1 MSRLCRYLRLLVA
14 ALCGI
19 ACIVCCVLWA
29 RTYSSPAF
37 VVMPLPGPF
46 GSVLVET
53 AHGRATVCTVY
64 GQRLTNGN
72 NASPWGI
79 HYKSLDEWEPG
90 RPPLAARGNFTFSRW
105 KQFYCLILPYWF
117 LTITSGVLGV
127 MFFQKESLRFS
138 LRTLLIATTLLAI
151 FLGTIIALSR

>member
-1 MSRLCRYLRLLVA
+1 MRRCLRYLRLVCA
-14 ALCGI
+14 TLCGT
-19 ACIVCCVLWA
+19 ACVLLCVLWV
-29 RTYSSPAF
+29 RSYSSSAF

-46 GSVLVET
+46 GSALIET
-53 AHGRATVCTVY
+53 AHGRVTVCTVY
-64 GQRLTNGN
+64 GQRLANGN

-90 RPPLAARGNFTFSRW
+90 RSPLAAKANFTFSRW

-117 LTITSGVLGV
+117 LAITTGLLGV
-127 MFFQKESLRFS
+127 MFFQKQALRFS

-151 FLGTIIALSR
+151 LLGTIIVLSR